1 MFNERIKLLRTANKL
16 SQVELAD
23 KLGVKKQT
31 ISNWENDNILPSIEM
46 LIKICKFFNVSS
58 DYMLGIDNKTY
69 IEISGLSVEV
79 ISHIQQ
85 IINDIRD
92 NGRQKL
98 R

>member
-1 MFNERIKLLRTANKL
+1 MLNERLKLLRTSNKL

-31 ISNWENDNILPSIEM
+31 ISNWENDNILPSVEM

>member
-1 MFNERIKLLRTANKL
+1 MFNERLKLLRTANKL
-16 SQVELAD
+16 SQVELAN

-31 ISNWENDNILPSIEM
+31 ISNWENDNILPSVEM